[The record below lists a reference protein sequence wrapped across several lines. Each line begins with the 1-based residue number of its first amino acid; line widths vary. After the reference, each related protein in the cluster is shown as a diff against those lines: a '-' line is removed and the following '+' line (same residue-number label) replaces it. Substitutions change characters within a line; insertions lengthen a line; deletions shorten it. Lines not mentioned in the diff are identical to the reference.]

1 MDADAPGGGGEG
13 GAGEEGG
20 RPQLPGVGHFERR
33 GLTQWELVRVHGY
46 LQPGRPAER
55 LFRVKEAWMTRGD
68 IATLAPLSWLNDEV
82 INGFVELLRDYA
94 RQAEGAGEPLPK
106 VHICNT
112 LFYTKLAESPKYE
125 YSNVRRWTLGRS
137 AVDLFSRDLVIVPIN
152 QGNSHWTLGLINLR
166 QKRFEFIDSM
176 HGSDGGRLAVLRR
189 FLEDEHKD
197 KKCAPLDL
205 SDWQDVI
212 YTIADTPHQTNGFD
226 CGMFMSR
233 AAEHLVRGVMVDF
246 TQDDMPDFRRRM
258 ILELAQSRLAH

>member
-1 MDADAPGGGGEG
+1 M
-13 GAGEEGG
+13 
-20 RPQLPGVGHFERR
+20 RS
-33 GLTQWELVRVHGY
+33 Y
-46 LQPGRPAER
+46 
-55 LFRVKEAWMTRGD
+55 
-68 IATLAPLSWLNDEV
+68 
-82 INGFVELLRDYA
+82 
-94 RQAEGAGEPLPK
+94 
-106 VHICNT
+106 
-112 LFYTKLAESPKYE
+112 FYTKLAESPE
-125 YSNVRRWTLGRS
+125 YTYANVRRWTKR
-137 AVDLFSRDLVIVPIN
+137 AKVDLFSRDLVIVPIN
-152 QGNSHWTLGLINLR
+152 EAIAGAQLDRWAVGLINLR
-166 QKRFEFIDSM
+166 QKRFHFIASK